1 MKKTIALILIA
12 VMTMALLA
20 GCGNTELEDSES
32 STTLA
37 DNVIEDIDVSDDT
50 EEDMGELGDELLFND
65 FEKYL
70 NEDMVEVNANYD
82 RIREECTSWTTIPE
96 DETDK
101 LATSVNDVLL
111 PIIYDSLE
119 RLESIAP
126 ETDEVN
132 AIKAKYVDM
141 MNAYKAGCESISAAF
156 ETGDADL
163 LLAGSEQ
170 LEDGLAKLDEYNAAL
185 DALAAKLGAV
195 IEY

>member
-12 VMTMALLA
+12 IMTMALLT
-20 GCGNTELEDSES
+20 GCTSAETEDSEN
-32 STTLA
+32 STTLT
-37 DNVIEDIDVSDDT
+37 DNVTENIDDT
-50 EEDMGELGDELLFND
+50 EEAADVLFND

-101 LATSVNDVLL
+101 LATSVNDVVL

-119 RLESIAP
+119 RLDAITP
-126 ETDEVN
+126 ETDEVK

-141 MNAYKAGCESISAAF
+141 MNAYKAGCESISTAF

-163 LLAGSEQ
+163 LLTGSEQ
-170 LEDGLAKLDEYNAAL
+170 LEDGLTKLDEYNAAL
-185 DALAAKLGAV
+185 DELAAKLGAV